1 MNEASHSRQTFYREV
16 LIEHLFIGALLRVL
30 WCRGPVRAEV
40 MKPLVDD
47 AGYDLVVESGG
58 TIRHIQLKSS
68 FSAARTA
75 SQKVHLRLREK
86 PSSCVIWIVFEP
98 QTMQIGPF
106 RWFGSPPGKPLPEI
120 VRFRVARHTK
130 GDASGDKSESPMLR
144 VVPKSA
150 FEELHSMEEVVK
162 RLFGVRV

>member
-1 MNEASHSRQTFYREV
+1 MNEASHSRQSSYREV
-16 LIEHLFIGALLRVL
+16 LLEHLFIGALLRVL

-40 MKPLVDD
+40 MKPQVDD

-75 SQKVHLRLREK
+75 SQKVHLRLGEK
-86 PSSCVIWIVFEP
+86 PSSCVTWIVFDP
-98 QTMQIGPF
+98 QTMQIGPS
-106 RWFGSPPGKPLPEI
+106 RWFGSPPGKPLPDLE
-120 VRFRVARHTK
+120 RFRVARHTK
-130 GDASGDKSESPMLR
+130 GDASGHKAERPMLR

-150 FEELHSMEEVVK
+150 FEELHSMEEVAK
-162 RLFGVRV
+162 RLFGIRV